1 MRVVLDTNVLVSA
14 LLIETSLP
22 AQLLTPWRH
31 GRFDLLT
38 ADLQLEAWMRVTRY
52 PKISARLKP
61 SLAGRLINHLREL
74 AVLIENLPAV
84 VVSPDPDDNYLLALA
99 LGGEADYLVTGDKP
113 HLLALARYE
122 GTKIVPVR
130 DFINLTRL
138 LP

>member
-22 AQLLTPWRH
+22 AQLLTQWRR

-38 ADLQLEAWMRVTRY
+38 ADLQLEELMRVTR
-52 PKISARLKP
+52 SARLKQ

-74 AVLIENLPAV
+74 AVLIENLPPV
-84 VVSPDPDDNYLLALA
+84 EVSPDPDDNYLLSTAF
-99 LGGEADYLVTGDKP
+99 GGAADYLVTGDKP
-113 HLLALARYE
+113 YLLALARYE
-122 GTKIVPVR
+122 GTKIVSVR
-130 DFINLTRL
+130 DFITLTRM